1 MALEEVMGATR
12 ENIVAFLEVAAD
24 VAPHMDAEQHLD
36 SIDISMID
44 VENLEIPE
52 VNAEEIDSLVQTA
65 ETVASDDVASF
76 LSEEEAQEAEAEA
89 HEEAE
94 ETAEEEVHAEAEAP
108 VSLIDA
114 ESDEARAH
122 ESEASLIAAAEAEMN
137 RDLSNL
143 NNENKK
149 DVIDL
154 ADLEDI
160 EHLDV

>member
-1 MALEEVMGATR
+1 MGATR

-89 HEEAE
+89 EAHEEAE